1 MKRKWVKGVVAA
13 GVIGCLLAG
22 CASAKPAHLDG
33 LDKLGAI
40 EVVTREEGSGTRST
54 FAEKTGIV
62 DDATGMDQTTKDS
75 VAAAG
80 NEDVLQKVEKD
91 PNAIGYISSAIAGQ
105 SDQVHE
111 VTLTK
116 KNLSRN
122 FYLTYTGKLSDAEED
137 FIRYIR
143 SAGQN
148 IVADTYT
155 PVAKSATFLSDK
167 AKGKIV
173 IGGST
178 SVAPLMKTLAE
189 TYQTLNPNVKI
200 EIRETDSQNGLS
212 GAMEGTYD
220 LGMSSRELKSY
231 EEELLTKVKIAQDN
245 IEAESSGGKDEK
257 NPCPAYKKSDSW
269 CTCRCFDDRGVTEQQ
284 CNNGYDDRLC
294 QRRTD
299 VAATG
304 DLHYSRCQYRYD
316 HDGAD
321 YCI

>member
-54 FAEKTGIV
+54 FAEKAGIV
-62 DDATGMDQTTKDS
+62 DAATGMDQTTKDS

-111 VTLTK
+111 VNAYKEKPFQKFLPDIYRGTFRCGRRFYPLYPECRTEHCCRYLYSGGK
-116 KNLSRN
+116 ICNL
-122 FYLTYTGKLSDAEED
+122 
-137 FIRYIR
+137 
-143 SAGQN
+143 
-148 IVADTYT
+148 
-155 PVAKSATFLSDK
+155 LSDK

-178 SVAPLMKTLAE
+178 SVAPLMKTLAK
-189 TYQTLNPNVKI
+189 TYRTLNPNVEI

-245 IEAESSGGKDEK
+245 IEVIVNKDNPVREISVDQLRKIYTGELTEWSQLNGAKEEK
-257 NPCPAYKKSDSW
+257 
-269 CTCRCFDDRGVTEQQ
+269 
-284 CNNGYDDRLC
+284 
-294 QRRTD
+294 
-299 VAATG
+299 
-304 DLHYSRCQYRYD
+304 
-316 HDGAD
+316 
-321 YCI
+321 

>member
-13 GVIGCLLAG
+13 GLIGCLLAG

-54 FAEKTGIV
+54 FAEKAGIV
-62 DDATGMDQTTKDS
+62 DAATGMDQTTKDS

-122 FYLTYTGKLSDAEED
+122 FYLTYTGELSDAEED

-178 SVAPLMKTLAE
+178 SVAPLMKTLAK
-189 TYQTLNPNVKI
+189 TYRTLNPNVEI

-245 IEAESSGGKDEK
+245 IEVIVNKDNPVREISVDQLRKIYTGELTEWSQLNGAKEEK
-257 NPCPAYKKSDSW
+257 
-269 CTCRCFDDRGVTEQQ
+269 
-284 CNNGYDDRLC
+284 
-294 QRRTD
+294 
-299 VAATG
+299 
-304 DLHYSRCQYRYD
+304 
-316 HDGAD
+316 
-321 YCI
+321 